1 MSQQINVNIR
11 MDKDIKE
18 QADTLF
24 KALGFNLTTAINT
37 FVKQALREQAMPFQP
52 RLKQQPLDD
61 HLKQRH
67 ENKHE
72 IELRKAWIEK
82 MNNAIRLSAE
92 EEIAEEEIIETSH
105 STDIHGPV
113 NLAD

>member
-1 MSQQINVNIR
+1 MPQQINVNIR

-24 KALGFNLTTAINT
+24 SELGFNLTTAINT
-37 FVKQALREQAMPFQP
+37 FVRQALREQAIPFQP
-52 RLKQQPLDD
+52 KLKQQSLDD
-61 HLKQRH
+61 YYAQRH
-67 ENKHE
+67 GNKLE

-92 EEIAEEEIIETSH
+92 EEIIEIPR
-105 STDIHGPV
+105 STAMREPV
-113 NLAD
+113 SSAD